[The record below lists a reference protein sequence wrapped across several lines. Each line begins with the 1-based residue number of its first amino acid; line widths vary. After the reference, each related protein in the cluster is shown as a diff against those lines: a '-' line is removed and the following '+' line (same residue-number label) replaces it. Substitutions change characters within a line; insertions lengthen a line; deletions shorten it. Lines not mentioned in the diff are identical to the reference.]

1 MADGAATNPHV
12 LNHSVS
18 HRHRRR
24 RRRFK
29 RDGSNRHRDRHR
41 RRRNM
46 IRDRDRRH
54 RRRTHTMAKALV
66 LIVTMAKVLVLLQ
79 EFMEEEEAAAM
90 DGVEAAEATFPGIR
104 TDPGRSR
111 TMGTDRP
118 GAFRLHKTEEHMGIP
133 LLEAYVDLNQDG
145 MAVVHNR

>member
-1 MADGAATNPHV
+1 MEEEEEEA
-12 LNHSVS
+12 
-18 HRHRRR
+18 
-24 RRRFK
+24 
-29 RDGSNRHRDRHR
+29 
-41 RRRNM
+41 
-46 IRDRDRRH
+46 
-54 RRRTHTMAKALV
+54 
-66 LIVTMAKVLVLLQ
+66 
-79 EFMEEEEAAAM
+79 MEEEEAAAM

-111 TMGTDRP
+111 TMGTGHP